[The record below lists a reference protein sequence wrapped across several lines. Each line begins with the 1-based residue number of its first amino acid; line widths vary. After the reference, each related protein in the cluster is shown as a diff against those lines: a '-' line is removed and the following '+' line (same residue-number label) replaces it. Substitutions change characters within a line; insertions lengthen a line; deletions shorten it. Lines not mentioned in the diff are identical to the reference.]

1 MDVKENNTGNND
13 TIVENNYTYN
23 INEEPKEE
31 SNNTNNLVNSFQTI
45 INFFKK
51 IFKKK

>member
-1 MDVKENNTGNND
+1 MDVNENNSGNND

-23 INEEPKEE
+23 INEEKANTT
-31 SNNTNNLVNSFQTI
+31 SNNKVINSFITI
-45 INFFKK
+45 FNFLKK